1 MQTVVLAKGKEQ
13 ALLRGHLWIFSGA
26 VARISGEVHEGE
38 TVAVQ
43 SARGEHLGYG
53 FYGSAS
59 IAVRIVTRGNKI
71 PGPELWAERLCT
83 AWQWRQRLGLPS
95 ESAGNAF
102 RLFHGEGDGIPG
114 LVIDVYGSSAVVQ
127 PHHAGIY
134 RLADEIGKALLSLA
148 KVGLKLDTIY
158 LKASGTLSG
167 DVEDRWLH
175 GDTSEALVREND
187 FAFQVNWAE
196 GQKTGF
202 FLDQREN
209 RSLLARYAA
218 GMEVLNTFSYTGGF
232 SLAALK
238 AGATSV
244 CSVDV
249 SAKALAVA
257 DKNAQIN
264 GVADAHSS
272 VCQDTLKYLQENEKL
287 WDIVVLDPP
296 AYAKSMHKRHNAV
309 MGYKRLNAAGMEK
322 VKPGGL
328 LFTFSCSQVVDRD
341 LFRNTVAAAGM
352 ETGRNMRILHE
363 LSQSP
368 DHPVNLFHPEGAYL
382 KGLVLA
388 LD

>member
-1 MQTVVLAKGKEQ
+1 MHAVVLAKGKDQ
-13 ALLRGHLWIFSGA
+13 ALLRGHLWVFSGA
-26 VARISGEVHEGE
+26 VARMEGGIGEGDLVSVKDAQGN
-38 TVAVQ
+38 
-43 SARGEHLGYG
+43 HLGCG
-53 FYGSAS
+53 FFGSAS
-59 IAVRIVTRGNKI
+59 IAVRMVSRAGEQ
-71 PGPELWAERLCT
+71 PGPALWKQRLLA
-83 AWQWRQRLGLPS
+83 AWQWRQRLGFPS
-95 ESAGNAF
+95 ATAGNAF

-114 LVIDVYGSSAVVQ
+114 LVIDVYGRAAVVQ
-127 PHHAGIY
+127 PHHAGTY
-134 RLADEIGKALLSLA
+134 RIADEIGAALQELRA
-148 KVGLKLDTIY
+148 FGLELDTIF

-167 DVEDRWLH
+167 DVQDRWLL
-175 GDTSEALVREND
+175 GDGREAVVTENN
-187 FAFQVNWAE
+187 FSFQVNWAE

-209 RSLLARYAA
+209 RALLARYAN
-218 GMEVLNTFSYTGGF
+218 GREVLNTFSYTGGF

-238 AGATSV
+238 AGAAAV

-249 SAKALAVA
+249 SAKALAIADQNATLNQVA
-257 DKNAQIN
+257 NL
-264 GVADAHSS
+264 HHS
-272 VCQDTLKYLQENEKL
+272 VCQDTLKFLQENDKQ

-309 MGYKRLNAAGMEK
+309 MGYKRLNAAGMAR

-352 ETGRNMRILHE
+352 EVGRNMRILHE

-368 DHPVNLFHPEGAYL
+368 DHSVSLFHPEGAYL

-388 LD
+388 VD

>member
-1 MQTVVLAKGKEQ
+1 MHTVVLAKGKEQ
-13 ALLRGHLWIFSGA
+13 ALLRGHLWVFSGA
-26 VARISGEVHEGE
+26 VARTTGTLEEGDIAAVH
-38 TVAVQ
+38 
-43 SARGEHLGYG
+43 SSRGEHLGYG

-59 IAVRIVTRGNKI
+59 IAMRMVTRGAEV
-71 PGPELWAERLCT
+71 PGPALWKQRIT
-83 AWQWRQRLGLPS
+83 AAWHWRQRMGMAS
-95 ESAGNAF
+95 EAAGNAF

-114 LVIDVYGSSAVVQ
+114 LVVDVYGSAAVVQ

-134 RLADEIGKALLSLA
+134 RLADELCQALLDL
-148 KVGLKLDTIY
+148 KQEGLQLDTVY

-167 DVEDRWLH
+167 EAEDRWLH
-175 GDTSEALVREND
+175 GTGSEAAVREND
-187 FAFQVNWAE
+187 FSFHVNWAE

-209 RSLLARYAA
+209 RSLLARYA
-218 GMEVLNTFSYTGGF
+218 GGKEVLNTFSYTGGF

-238 AGATSV
+238 AGAASV

-249 SAKALAVA
+249 SAKALAIA
-257 DKNAQIN
+257 DRNADLN
-264 GVADAHSS
+264 GVAERHTSI
-272 VCQDTLKYLQENEKL
+272 CQDALKYLTEHERQ

-309 MGYKRLNAAGMEK
+309 MGYKRLNAAGMAR

-328 LFTFSCSQVVDRD
+328 LFTFSCSQVVDRE

-352 ETGRNMRILHE
+352 ESGRGMRILHE

-388 LD
+388 ID

>member
-26 VARISGEVHEGE
+26 VARISGDVQEGDI
-38 TVAVQ
+38 VAVQ
-43 SARGEHLGYG
+43 TAHGEHLGFG
-53 FYGSAS
+53 FYGNAS
-59 IAVRIVTRGNKI
+59 IAVRMVTRGSEA
-71 PGPELWAERLCT
+71 PGPDLWSERLRN
-83 AWQWRQRLGLPS
+83 ALQWRKRIGLPS

-114 LVIDVYGSSAVVQ
+114 LVIDVYGTAAVVQ

-134 RLADEIGKALLSLA
+134 RLADEIGAALLALNQEGLA
-148 KVGLKLDTIY
+148 LDTVY
-158 LKASGTLSG
+158 LKSSGTLSG
-167 DVEDRWLH
+167 EATDRWLH
-175 GDTSEALVREND
+175 GEAREAVVQEND
-187 FAFQVNWAE
+187 FSFRVNWAE

-209 RSLLARYAA
+209 RALLARYAA
-218 GMEVLNTFSYTGGF
+218 GREVLNTFSYTGGF
-232 SLAALK
+232 SLASLK
-238 AGATSV
+238 AGAEAV

-249 SAKALAVA
+249 SAKALATA
-257 DKNAQIN
+257 DQNAELN
-264 GVADAHSS
+264 GVAARHSS
-272 VCQDTLKYLQENEKL
+272 VCQDTLKYLQENDKL

-309 MGYKRLNAAGMEK
+309 MGYKRLNTAGMAR

-352 ETGRNMRILHE
+352 EAGRNMRILHE

-368 DHPVNLFHPEGAYL
+368 DHPVSLFHPEGAYL
-382 KGLVLA
+382 KGLVVA
-388 LD
+388 VD

>member
-26 VARISGEVHEGE
+26 VARMDGAVQEGDI
-38 TVAVQ
+38 VAVQ
-43 SARGEHLGYG
+43 SAQGLHLGYG

-59 IAVRIVTRGNKI
+59 IAVRMVTRQAEV
-71 PGPELWAERLCT
+71 PGPALWIERLMA
-83 AWQWRQRLGLPS
+83 AWQWRRRMDLPS

-114 LVIDVYGSSAVVQ
+114 LVIDVYGTAAVVQ

-134 RLADEIGKALLSLA
+134 RLADEIAEALQQLRSA
-148 KVGLKLDTIY
+148 GLELETIF
-158 LKASGTLSG
+158 LKATGTLTG
-167 DVEDRWLH
+167 AVEDRWLL
-175 GDTSEALVREND
+175 GEAREAIVRENE
-187 FAFQVNWAE
+187 FSFQVNWAE

-209 RSLLARYAA
+209 RALLARYAR
-218 GMEVLNTFSYTGGF
+218 GREVLNTFSYTGGF

-238 AGATSV
+238 AGAASV

-249 SAKALAVA
+249 SSKALAIA
-257 DKNAQIN
+257 DRNAELN
-264 GVADAHSS
+264 GVEARHTS
-272 VCQDTLKYLQENEKL
+272 VCQDVLKHLQEQDRQ

-309 MGYKRLNAAGMEK
+309 MGYKRLNAAGMAR

-352 ETGRNMRILHE
+352 EAGRNMRILHE

-382 KGLVLA
+382 KGLVIA